1 VSAAAAQPVAAHGL
15 TPAERVGIVITL
27 LLTAG
32 AAVARYL
39 PGTPSVAAFV
49 LAGCALAGQAW
60 LVSIATEQ
68 LGGHLGPAL
77 AGTLQATVGNV
88 PELFV
93 VLFALQ
99 AHQALIAQM
108 TLLGSILMNAL
119 LVLGL
124 VLVVGAA
131 RSRDGIMRFSPRL
144 PNDEATLLLV
154 ASFLIVLLG
163 VAHVARDPVSHHGQA
178 ISIVGAVMILIVYG
192 SWMRQYLRSGRPQE
206 ATSEVMRLTLP
217 LSLVL
222 VTVAG
227 VGSAFT
233 SDWFVHA
240 LQPTIHQLH
249 ISEQFAGLVIV
260 ALAGNAVEHSVGI
273 YLAWRQRAELAIAV
287 VKTSVAQIAA
297 FVFPLLVLVSLLTAT
312 PLTFSIAPLYIAA
325 LFGTA
330 ILVWQITGDGEAT
343 VFEGFALIGSFVVIA
358 TFAAFGG

>member
-1 VSAAAAQPVAAHGL
+1 VNVPAAQPVAAHGL
-15 TPAERVGIVITL
+15 TPAERGGIVVTFL
-27 LLTAG
+27 LAAG
-32 AAVARYL
+32 AAVTRYS
-39 PGTPSVAAFV
+39 PGVPSIAAFV

-93 VLFALQ
+93 VLFALR
-99 AHQALIAQM
+99 AHQAVVAQM

-124 VLVVGAA
+124 VLVVGAS

-163 VAHVARDPVSHHGQA
+163 VAHLLHDPASHHGQA
-178 ISIVGAVMILIVYG
+178 VSIVGAVMILIVYG
-192 SWMRQYLRSGRPQE
+192 AWMRQYLRSERPQE
-206 ATSEVMRLTLP
+206 PTAPELRLSLP
-217 LSLVL
+217 LSLAL
-222 VTVAG
+222 VSVAG

-240 LQPTIHQLH
+240 LQPTITQLH

-273 YLAWRQRAELAIAV
+273 YLAWRRQAELAIAV

-297 FVFPLLVLVSLLTAT
+297 FIYPLLVLVSLLAAT
-312 PLTFSIAPLYIAA
+312 SLTFSIAPLYIAA

-330 ILVWQITGDGEAT
+330 VLVWQITGDGEAT
-343 VFEGFALIGSFVVIA
+343 VFEGFALIAAFVVIA
-358 TFAAFGG
+358 VFAAFGG

>member
-1 VSAAAAQPVAAHGL
+1 MSASAAHPAAAHGL
-15 TPAERVGIVITL
+15 TPAERVGIAITL
-27 LLTAG
+27 LLTAA
-32 AAVARYL
+32 AAVARYV
-39 PGTPSVAAFV
+39 PGAPSILAFV

-99 AHQALIAQM
+99 AHQALVAQM

-124 VLVVGAA
+124 VLVVGAG
-131 RSRDGIMRFSPRL
+131 RSRDGIMRFNLRL

-163 VAHVARDPVSHHGQA
+163 VAHLVHDPASAHGQA
-178 ISIVGAVMILIVYG
+178 VSVIGAVMILIVYG
-192 SWMRQYLRSGRPQE
+192 AWMRQYLRSERPQE
-206 ATSEVMRLTLP
+206 PVTTQLRLSLP
-217 LSLVL
+217 LALVL
-222 VTVAG
+222 VSIAG

-240 LQPTIHQLH
+240 LQPTITQLH

-273 YLAWRQRAELAIAV
+273 YLAWRRRAELAIAV

-297 FVFPLLVLVSLLTAT
+297 FIYPLLVLVSLLTASS
-312 PLTFSIAPLYIAA
+312 LTFSMAPLYIAA

-343 VFEGFALIGSFVVIA
+343 IFEGFALIAAFVVIA